1 MIEPPADLAARAA
14 RQRVIVIGGGI
25 GGLVAARECAKV
37 GMPVTLLEAGD
48 ELGGSIRTVEL
59 DGIRVDA
66 GAESFA
72 TRGGHVR
79 ELIDALGV
87 GDAVVSPA
95 GGGAWLTGIPGTPDA
110 PLPVGGIL
118 GIPANPFQ
126 PDVRRIIG
134 WSGAWRAY
142 LDRVRPVLTIGN
154 AQSLGKL
161 VASRMGA
168 RVRDRLVAPVTA
180 GVYSA
185 HPDDVDM
192 DAAAPGLNAA
202 LTRAGS
208 LSGGVAALRDEQQ
221 QAREGKAPGS
231 AVQGLVGGM
240 GVLIDALRADLDTYG
255 VEVRTGVRVTG
266 IAHEGS
272 GWIVTAQVRPDDA
285 QVRPD
290 DAQVRPDGAQ
300 VRPEDAQAGREDEA
314 ENAAPVTEELAATA
328 VIVATPE
335 PVAHRLLDGIVDGLG
350 QPGKAPEIEL
360 VTLVLDAPELDA
372 APRGSGVLTVPGSRA
387 AKALTHSTAK
397 WPWLREAA
405 GDRHI
410 VRVSFGTQGEPAA
423 TASLDDEAAALL
435 ALSEASAM
443 LGVSLQPHQLRAA
456 YRARYTQAQPSS
468 VIGAADR
475 RRAAKAAIAKVDG
488 LAVVGA
494 WVAGTGLAQV
504 VPDAIAEG
512 DRLRRALLWD

>member
-1 MIEPPADLAARAA
+1 MAEAPADLAARAA
-14 RQRVIVIGGGI
+14 QQRVVVIGGGI

-37 GMPVTLLEAGD
+37 GMPVTLLESSDA
-48 ELGGSIRTVEL
+48 LGGSIRTVEV
-59 DGIRVDA
+59 DGIRLDA

-79 ELIDALGV
+79 SLIDELGIA
-87 GDAVVSPA
+87 DAVVSPA
-95 GGGAWLTGIPGTPDA
+95 GGGAWLTGIPGTADA

-126 PDVRRIIG
+126 DDVRRIIG

-142 LDRVRPVLTIGN
+142 LDRMRPPLTIGH

-202 LTRAGS
+202 LTRTGS
-208 LSGGVAALRDEQQ
+208 LSGGVAALRDQQ
-221 QAREGKAPGS
+221 QNAREGKAPGS
-231 AVQGLVGGM
+231 AVQGIAGGM
-240 GVLIDALRADLDTYG
+240 GVLVDALQADLLTYG
-255 VEVRTGVRVTG
+255 VDIRTGVRATG
-266 IAHEGS
+266 LSRAGA
-272 GWIVTAQVRPDDA
+272 GWVVTAELASEPDA
-285 QVRPD
+285 
-290 DAQVRPDGAQ
+290 DGS
-300 VRPEDAQAGREDEA
+300 ETG
-314 ENAAPVTEELAATA
+314 TEEFRATA
-328 VIVATPE
+328 VVIATPE
-335 PVAHRLLDGIVDGLG
+335 PVAHRLLGGIVDGLDSDAR
-350 QPGKAPEIEL
+350 APEIEL

-372 APRGSGVLTVPGSRA
+372 APRGSGVLTVPGSRV

-397 WPWLREAA
+397 WPWLRAAA
-405 GDRHI
+405 GDRHV
-410 VRVSFGTQGEPAA
+410 VRVSFGTQGEAAA
-423 TASLDDEAAALL
+423 TASLDDDAAARLALGEAA
-435 ALSEASAM
+435 AM
-443 LGVSLQPHQLRAA
+443 LGVPLDQNQLRAA

-475 RRAAKAAIAKVDG
+475 RAAARAAISKVDG

-504 VPDAIAEG
+504 VPDAISEG
-512 DRLRRALLWD
+512 DRLRHALLWD